1 MKFRENKETE
11 KLKHVGNENQISEN
25 TKTERLNILK
35 TQIKFGTHAQE
46 T

>member
-1 MKFRENKETE
+1 MLKTKIKFQKT
-11 KLKHVGNENQISEN
+11 K
-25 TKTERLNILK
+25 KTERLNILK